1 MAGVC
6 FKERLKSVSGCPP
19 NPAPPLPPPPVSV
32 APLHLFLTRPLLP
45 LDPEDTL
52 FPASVAPQPPSEFTS
67 GDEGERGGA
76 VAFERSEALG
86 EGGGL
91 QKFTLFLKG
100 N

>member
-19 NPAPPLPPPPVSV
+19 TPTPPPVSV

-52 FPASVAPQPPSEFTS
+52 FPASVAPQPASEFTS

-76 VAFERSEALG
+76 VAFESSEALG
-86 EGGGL
+86 GGGASRNSR
-91 QKFTLFLKG
+91 FF
-100 N
+100 